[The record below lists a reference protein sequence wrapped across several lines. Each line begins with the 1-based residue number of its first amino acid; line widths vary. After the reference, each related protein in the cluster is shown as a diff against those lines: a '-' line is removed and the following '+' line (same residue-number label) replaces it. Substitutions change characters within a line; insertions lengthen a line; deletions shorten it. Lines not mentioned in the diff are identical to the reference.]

1 MVFPSD
7 CPDCRRRLVRTGLF
21 HSYGGTIS
29 SKRIRVN
36 GSVSF
41 GGMVGVMA
49 DRKPAG
55 AAVLREDV
63 TDAIS
68 RAAFEELA
76 ETGYARMTMEAV
88 TRRAGVGKAALY
100 RRWPAKEAMV
110 IDLVSRAVSAY
121 TVDQAQAIDTGSLR
135 GDVEAF
141 LADTVAVLR
150 RPLVSRIVPD
160 LLAETAHSPALGCA
174 LRTEV
179 ATPRRSTAAGLL
191 RRAIDRAEL
200 PEDLDVDLALDLLAA
215 PVEFRV
221 LFTSMTTDDAYLG
234 QLATAVLAAL
244 GECRSR
250 QPGTPTVG

>member
-1 MVFPSD
+1 
-7 CPDCRRRLVRTGLF
+7 
-21 HSYGGTIS
+21 
-29 SKRIRVN
+29 
-36 GSVSF
+36 
-41 GGMVGVMA
+41 MA

-63 TDAIS
+63 TDAIT

-100 RRWPAKEAMV
+100 RRWPAKDAMV

-121 TVDQAQAIDTGSLR
+121 TVHQAHAIDTGSLR

-150 RPLVSRIVPD
+150 HPLVSRIVPD
-160 LLAETAHSPALGCA
+160 LFAESIRNNPALGQA
-174 LRTEV
+174 LGT
-179 ATPRRSTAAGLL
+179 AGHARRSTATQLL

-215 PVEFRV
+215 PVQFRI
-221 LFTSMTTDDAYLG
+221 LFTSMTTDDAYLSR
-234 QLATAVLAAL
+234 LATAVIAAL
-244 GECRSR
+244 RECRSR
-250 QPGTPTVG
+250 QPDTQETGKKIS

>member
-1 MVFPSD
+1 MSGTLPSE
-7 CPDCRRRLVRTGLF
+7 RL
-21 HSYGGTIS
+21 
-29 SKRIRVN
+29 RIN
-36 GSVSF
+36 GSVPFWAIVS
-41 GGMVGVMA
+41 VMA
-49 DRKPAG
+49 DHKPAG

-100 RRWPAKEAMV
+100 RRWPAKDAMV

-121 TVDQAQAIDTGSLR
+121 TGHEAHAIDTGSLR

-150 RPLVSRIVPD
+150 HPLVSRIVPD
-160 LLAETAHSPALGCA
+160 LFAEAIRNNPALGHA
-174 LRTEV
+174 LRT
-179 ATPRRSTAAGLL
+179 AGRARRSTATRLL

-215 PVEFRV
+215 PLQFRV
-221 LFTSMTTDDAYLG
+221 LFTSMTVDDAYLSR
-234 QLATAVLAAL
+234 LATAVLAAL
-244 GECRSR
+244 GECRS
-250 QPGTPTVG
+250 QPPGTPTVG

>member
-1 MVFPSD
+1 
-7 CPDCRRRLVRTGLF
+7 
-21 HSYGGTIS
+21 
-29 SKRIRVN
+29 
-36 GSVSF
+36 
-41 GGMVGVMA
+41 MA
-49 DRKPAG
+49 DRKLAG

-100 RRWPAKEAMV
+100 RRWPAKDAMV
-110 IDLVSRAVSAY
+110 IDLVARAVSTY
-121 TVDQAQAIDTGSLR
+121 TVHEAHAIDTGSLR

-150 RPLVSRIVPD
+150 HPLVSRIVPD
-160 LLAETAHSPALGCA
+160 LFAEALRNPALGDA
-174 LRTEV
+174 LRT
-179 ATPRRSTAAGLL
+179 AGRARRSTATGLL

-200 PEDLDVDLALDLLAA
+200 PEDLDVDLALDLLGA

-221 LFTSMTTDDAYLG
+221 LFTDMTTDDAYLSR
-234 QLATAVLAAL
+234 LATAVLAAL